1 MKQDLASC
9 RFVVIITGEILY
21 TLSYHEDREA
31 RTMYMEQEEQIMEWY
46 YDGITLEKAKHL
58 AELSFGP
65 SVIDLV
71 ESIYTYGEDYEM
83 MSSEGVP
90 I

>member
-1 MKQDLASC
+1 MGKVKA
-9 RFVVIITGEILY
+9 
-21 TLSYHEDREA
+21 
-31 RTMYMEQEEQIMEWY
+31 MYMEQEEQIMEWY
-46 YDGITLEKAKHL
+46 YDGVTLEKAKHL

-83 MSSEGVP
+83 MSSEGCT

>member
-1 MKQDLASC
+1 MGKVKA
-9 RFVVIITGEILY
+9 
-21 TLSYHEDREA
+21 
-31 RTMYMEQEEQIMEWY
+31 MYQEQEEQIMEWY
-46 YDGITLEKAKHL
+46 YDGITLDKAKHL

-71 ESIYTYGEDYEM
+71 ESIYKHGESYFFEKEHYGVGE
-83 MSSEGVP
+83 P

>member
-1 MKQDLASC
+1 MGKVKA
-9 RFVVIITGEILY
+9 
-21 TLSYHEDREA
+21 
-31 RTMYMEQEEQIMEWY
+31 MYMEQEEQIMEWY

-65 SVIDLV
+65 SVIQLV
-71 ESIYTYGEDYEM
+71 EEIYKYGE
-83 MSSEGVP
+83 SSFLEKEHYGVGEP